1 LSTFLDQAPLHR
13 AKPTRQQPLASQN
26 VIDKGK
32 RNVLFYWVL
41 WVKVLSATFIL
52 TLLFS
57 VLVLAVH
64 FGTVRAEISI
74 PKPSVPEFTAK
85 ANATAIEVTIKN
97 QPLSSYENGSYPS
110 LYYGFK
116 FKDVNA
122 RVGFWE
128 YDPIFFVGSSTYG
141 GYYKASDSEFTAVSL
156 SLEGYDFPSGQ
167 IDIQAIALVG
177 NQYATDMQNGAVYG
191 FEGEMSGWSNTQT
204 LTITSSGS
212 PSPTSPEPDM
222 DQTGVVE
229 VILALALIA
238 IVIGAGLGLLIYL
251 MKRK

>member
-1 LSTFLDQAPLHR
+1 LHR

-110 LYYGFK
+110 LYYGFR
-116 FKDVNA
+116 FKDSNA
-122 RVGFWE
+122 TIGFWD
-128 YDPIFFVGSSTYG
+128 YDPIFFVGPSTYG
-141 GYYKASDSEFTAVSL
+141 GYYKASDSEFTVVSL
-156 SLEGYDFPSGQ
+156 SLGGYHFSSGQ

-177 NQYATDMQNGAVYG
+177 NQYPTDMQNGTVYG

-204 LTITSSGS
+204 LIITSSSS
-212 PSPTSPEPDM
+212 PSPTSPDTQ
-222 DQTGVVE
+222 QTDVVQ
-229 VILALALIA
+229 VILALALIV

-251 MKRK
+251 IKRK

>member
-1 LSTFLDQAPLHR
+1 M
-13 AKPTRQQPLASQN
+13 
-26 VIDKGK
+26 
-32 RNVLFYWVL
+32 
-41 WVKVLSATFIL
+41 KVLAVAFIIA
-52 TLLFS
+52 LLFS
-57 VLVLAVH
+57 VLVLAAH
-64 FGTVRAEISI
+64 FGTARAEISI

-85 ANATAIEVTIKN
+85 ADATAIEVTIRN
-97 QPLSSYENGSYPS
+97 QPVSSYENGSYPS

-141 GYYKASDSEFTAVSL
+141 GYYKASDSEFTVVSL

-177 NQYATDMQNGAVYG
+177 NQYPTDMQNGAVYG

-204 LTITSSGS
+204 VAVGK
-212 PSPTSPEPDM
+212 SPTSTPTPTPSQGPQ
-222 DQTGVVE
+222 QTEQLNIIIGV
-229 VILALALIA
+229 A
-238 IVIGAGLGLLIYL
+238 ITVAVIGAGLGLLIYL
-251 MKRK
+251 IKRNH